1 MSAPPTAARA
11 PVRHERTPA
20 AARHPDTPTPRH
32 PERTPAAACAPV
44 RHDATRARASRTTRT
59 T

>member
-20 AARHPDTPTPRH
+20 AARHPDTTSAPPPPPAPPYATTPR
-32 PERTPAAACAPV
+32 E
-44 RHDATRARASRTTRT
+44 RASRTT
-59 T
+59 